1 MSDVPQFPYR
11 LLYGERIMKSVA
23 NDTFSDG
30 AELLK
35 LAMEI
40 PIRNEV
46 KLYELHKANE
56 ALNDLKASRFNGA
69 AVLTTN

>member
-40 PIRNEV
+40 PIRTEV
-46 KLYELHKANE
+46 KL
-56 ALNDLKASRFNGA
+56 
-69 AVLTTN
+69 

>member
-1 MSDVPQFPYR
+1 
-11 LLYGERIMKSVA
+11 MKSLA

-40 PIRNEV
+40 PIRTEV

-69 AVLTTN
+69 TVLTTN